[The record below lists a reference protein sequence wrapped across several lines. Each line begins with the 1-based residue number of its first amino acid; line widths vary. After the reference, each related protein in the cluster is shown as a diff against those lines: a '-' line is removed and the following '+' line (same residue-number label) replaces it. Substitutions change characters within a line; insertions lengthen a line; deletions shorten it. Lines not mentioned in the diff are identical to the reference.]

1 MVYFKRAE
9 FWHRTGYGANAEPG
23 AAGSHDAGC
32 LRCLLLVMCTHPF
45 AKKPLTLHLAR
56 SEGHELYFDCNLMR
70 RKVLASSHQHLM
82 AEAPIFVQSKDTAD
96 VNGTS
101 SQATPSEAWWR
112 TRSIVTRRSSG
123 RRCGLERWRGNELNT
138 ELGARYSTRWLRS
151 GCPIRTAPGDSATG
165 TGRSAICSG
174 PCNNAILRQELRW
187 LEFPKTTARPR
198 GSLSRAPRRIT
209 LAKTTP
215 AATTASGSTS
225 DTEMPTKHAILAE
238 LTANELRAS
247 IDFYELAVADRR
259 VKPQLVD
266 TLARSRK
273 ARLYEILQDLSRE
286 RLKELCRTFDLD
298 DSGRK
303 KEDLVARLIRPAA
316 ASKNNTGNV
325 PAPTRSVA
333 EAPEPRSEELSVA
346 QLEQYLW
353 SAADILRG
361 SIDSSDYKTYI
372 FGLLFLKRLSDRFEE
387 EAEKL
392 IAKGFSETV
401 AWRDPDEHEFFVPDR
416 ARWGTIQ
423 KRATNIGET
432 LNKAYVALEEQNS
445 ALEGVLAGIDY
456 NDEHKLGDARN
467 RDTVLARLVQHF
479 SQVSLRNDRMAE
491 PDLLGRAYEYLIEKF
506 ADDAGKKGGEFYTP
520 RMVVKLIVE
529 LLAPTERMRIC
540 DPTAGSGGMLI
551 ECAHYIERKG
561 GNPRNLTLHGQEKNL
576 STWAICKM
584 NMLLHGLPDARIE
597 KGDTIRDPKLVDEG
611 ELLLYDRVIANP
623 PFSLDE
629 WGRDVA
635 ENDGH
640 GRFRFGVP
648 PKTKGD
654 LAFVQHMVAVL
665 NTSGRLG
672 VVMPHG
678 VLFRGSAEGKI
689 RQGLLE
695 ENLFEAVIGLA
706 PNLFYGTGIPASILV
721 LNRNKLAARKG
732 KVLFIDASGE
742 FEEGSNQN
750 RLRDQDIEHIAKTFH
765 AYADVEKYARVVPL
779 VEIEKN
785 DWNLNISRYVDTSE
799 EEERID
805 VAEAVRRLRE
815 RERERAAAEATMNRY
830 LAELGYDN

>member
-1 MVYFKRAE
+1 M
-9 FWHRTGYGANAEPG
+9 
-23 AAGSHDAGC
+23 AAR
-32 LRCLLLVMCTHPF
+32 LP
-45 AKKPLTLHLAR
+45 
-56 SEGHELYFDCNLMR
+56 
-70 RKVLASSHQHLM
+70 
-82 AEAPIFVQSKDTAD
+82 
-96 VNGTS
+96 
-101 SQATPSEAWWR
+101 
-112 TRSIVTRRSSG
+112 
-123 RRCGLERWRGNELNT
+123 
-138 ELGARYSTRWLRS
+138 
-151 GCPIRTAPGDSATG
+151 
-165 TGRSAICSG
+165 
-174 PCNNAILRQELRW
+174 
-187 LEFPKTTARPR
+187 RP
-198 GSLSRAPRRIT
+198 
-209 LAKTTP
+209 TP
-215 AATTASGSTS
+215 ARKNSAVVGLPPMSPTVMST
-225 DTEMPTKHAILAE
+225 PHLQ
-238 LTANELRAS
+238 AN
-247 IDFYELAVADRR
+247 
-259 VKPQLVD
+259 K
-266 TLARSRK
+266 
-273 ARLYEILQDLSRE
+273 
-286 RLKELCRTFDLD
+286 
-298 DSGRK
+298 
-303 KEDLVARLIRPAA
+303 
-316 ASKNNTGNV
+316 
-325 PAPTRSVA
+325 
-333 EAPEPRSEELSVA
+333 LSVT

-392 IAKGFSETV
+392 IAEGMSETV
-401 AWRDPDEHEFFVPDR
+401 AWTDPDEHQFFVPDR
-416 ARWGTIQ
+416 ARWGAIQ
-423 KRATNIGET
+423 RQATNIGET
-432 LNKAYVALEEQNS
+432 LNKACAALEEQNP

-456 NDEHKLGDARN
+456 NDERKLGDARN

-491 PDLLGRAYEYLIEKF
+491 PDLLGRAYEYLIEQF

-551 ECAHYIERKG
+551 ECAHYIERKQ
-561 GNPRNLTLHGQEKNL
+561 GNPGNLTLHGQEKNL

-597 KGDTIRDPKLVDEG
+597 KGDTIRDPKLIDEG

-629 WGRDVA
+629 WGREVA
-635 ENDGH
+635 ENDGFS
-640 GRFRFGVP
+640 RFRFGIP
-648 PKTKGD
+648 PRTKGD

-665 NTSGRLG
+665 NATGRLG

-689 RQGLLE
+689 RKGLLQE
-695 ENLFEAVIGLA
+695 DLFEAVIGLA

-721 LNRNKLAARKG
+721 LNPAKSEARKG

-750 RLRDQDIEHIAKTFH
+750 RLRDEDIKHTSATFH
-765 AYADVEKYARVVPL
+765 AFADVDKYARVVPL
-779 VEIEKN
+779 AEIEQN

-805 VAEAVRRLRE
+805 VADAVRKLRDS
-815 RERERAAAEATMNRY
+815 ERERAAAEERMNRY
-830 LAELGYDN
+830 LMELGFE

>member
-1 MVYFKRAE
+1 MDS
-9 FWHRTGYGANAEPG
+9 
-23 AAGSHDAGC
+23 AAG
-32 LRCLLLVMCTHPF
+32 
-45 AKKPLTLHLAR
+45 
-56 SEGHELYFDCNLMR
+56 
-70 RKVLASSHQHLM
+70 LASAAAVHVVAGSVNASTVPQHS
-82 AEAPIFVQSKDTAD
+82 APDD
-96 VNGTS
+96 DREEGGN
-101 SQATPSEAWWR
+101 TP
-112 TRSIVTRRSSG
+112 
-123 RRCGLERWRGNELNT
+123 
-138 ELGARYSTRWLRS
+138 
-151 GCPIRTAPGDSATG
+151 
-165 TGRSAICSG
+165 
-174 PCNNAILRQELRW
+174 
-187 LEFPKTTARPR
+187 
-198 GSLSRAPRRIT
+198 
-209 LAKTTP
+209 
-215 AATTASGSTS
+215 
-225 DTEMPTKHAILAE
+225 MPTKRAVLAE
-238 LTANELRAS
+238 LTAEELRAN
-247 IDFYELAVADRR
+247 IDYYELEVADRR
-259 VKPQLVD
+259 VKAQLVD
-266 TLARSRK
+266 ALAGSRN
-273 ARLYEILQDLSRE
+273 ARVEEILGDLSRD
-286 RLKELCRTFDLD
+286 RLKELCRACGLD

-303 KEDLVARLIRPAA
+303 KVDLVVRLMVP
-316 ASKNNTGNV
+316 TGATTSGKV
-325 PAPTRSVA
+325 AQPPGPSRSAVDTSS
-333 EAPEPRSEELSVA
+333 PSEEVLSVA

-387 EAEKL
+387 EAQKL
-392 IAKGFSETV
+392 IADGVSETV
-401 AWRDPDEHEFFVPDR
+401 AWTDPDEHQFFVPDR
-416 ARWGTIQ
+416 ARWGRIQ
-423 KRATNIGET
+423 RTASNIGEA
-432 LNKAYVALEEQNS
+432 LNKACAALEEQNA

-456 NDEHKLGDARN
+456 NDERKLGDAKN
-467 RDTVLARLVQHF
+467 RDTVIARLVQRF
-479 SQVSLRNDRMAE
+479 SEVSLRNDRMAE
-491 PDLLGRAYEYLIEKF
+491 PDLLGRAYEYLIEQF

-551 ECAHYIERKG
+551 ECAHHIERQG
-561 GNPRNLTLHGQEKNL
+561 GNPGNLTLHGQEKNL
-576 STWAICKM
+576 GTWAICKM

-629 WGRDVA
+629 WGREVA
-635 ENDGH
+635 ENDGY

-665 NTSGRLG
+665 NATGRLG

-689 RQGLLE
+689 RQGLLQE
-695 ENLFEAVIGLA
+695 DLFEAVIGLA
-706 PNLFYGTGIPASILV
+706 ANLFYGTGIPASILV
-721 LNRNKLAARKG
+721 LNRDKPARRKG

-750 RLRDQDIEHIAKTFH
+750 RLRDQDIEHIASAFQ

-779 VEIEKN
+779 AEIAQN

-805 VAEAVRRLRE
+805 VAEAVRKLRE
-815 RERERAAAEATMNRY
+815 LEQERAAAEATMNRY
-830 LAELGYDN
+830 LTELGYGA